1 MPRLG
6 RHSGKTSRKRILA
19 SEKARQAVEL
29 RLAGFSLEAIAKQ
42 LGYRNRSTVY
52 RALDSLLAARA
63 EEAKESI
70 DQALVLE
77 LDRLDRMFLLVW
89 NQLRSQAT
97 DSNLRLA
104 SIDRAL
110 KIQERRARYL
120 GLDAAI
126 KSEISIAD
134 VSKLSDEQLEQ
145 IAAGNL
151 AAIDSICGA
160 GAAPQK

>member
-1 MPRLG
+1 MPRHG
-6 RHSGKTSRKRILA
+6 NHNGKTSRKRILA

-29 RLAGFSLEAIAKQ
+29 RLAGFSFEAIAKQ
-42 LGYRNRSTVY
+42 LGYRTRSTVY
-52 RALDSLLAARA
+52 RAIDGLLAARA
-63 EEAKESI
+63 EEAKGSL

-89 NQLRSQAT
+89 NQLRSQNT
-97 DSNLRLA
+97 DSTLRLA

-126 KSEISIAD
+126 KSEVSITD
-134 VSKLSDEQLEQ
+134 VSKLTDEQLER
-145 IAAGNL
+145 IAAGDL
-151 AAIDSICGA
+151 AAIESICGA
-160 GAAPQK
+160 GAATKV